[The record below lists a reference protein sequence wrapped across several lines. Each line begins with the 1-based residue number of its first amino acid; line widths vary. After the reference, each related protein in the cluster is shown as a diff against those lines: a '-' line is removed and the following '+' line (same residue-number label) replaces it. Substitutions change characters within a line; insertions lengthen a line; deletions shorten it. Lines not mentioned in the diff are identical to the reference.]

1 MPIMP
6 SKSAHARCW
15 LEMTDPA
22 AASDVDAAAA
32 APATRTQ
39 QQHHSYANLHIERVI
54 NGTFSP
60 SSKVL
65 QHISDG
71 PNLTSSALLDPSNP
85 LTIDRPMLITDT
97 PESIGMRV
105 PRGAPM
111 SPRKAAVVEGSPST
125 STTTKKKRITRREIG
140 ELVGMSIPV
149 TVMDVQTQEE
159 MEGWVMSDLVDYF
172 EDDERL
178 FLDGQGERQA
188 HQAANSAKR
197 TNPSRKATA
206 VSGSSLEGKGPKVLN
221 QISLEFSHT
230 PLIRRTRSPQFVREL
245 DWIDNDWPAKK
256 KKAADYPQVQYYCLT
271 STAGCYTDF
280 HLDFGGT
287 SVWYSV
293 LSGVKVFLLAPPTK
307 SNLMTYEQWLCQKD
321 QASVFLPD
329 LDGMEDVIKVTLE
342 QDQTLFIPSGWI
354 HAVYTPVDSI
364 VVGGNFLHGL
374 AIGTQLDV
382 HCIET
387 RTKVPQKFRFPNF
400 ARINFYAGANYLEK
414 MRSGRIHKDELK
426 DMKRFAEALRSWA
439 PRGDA
444 ELDPSRIVAATAAEC
459 AKKVGCANAVEMAE
473 MMLEEVARIEKDGI
487 VPQPGRSPP
496 PKKIKLSLKGLSPS
510 TSPPPTAAD
519 YAAQEAAKP
528 KKLKLKIGN
537 LASLLKG
544 DSDSDEMNDEKKS
557 ASGDDGF
564 RITLSQSTSSVPTAN
579 TGKRKIADL
588 ESRAPKLDLGDEE
601 WTPGMDGDVTYYTAS
616 KPSKS
621 KPKSKPKLKLST
633 SSSSSVRV
641 ATAKPKAPSRASP
654 KPKGKAKGMSAR
666 ARLSKKMKF

>member
-1 MPIMP
+1 
-6 SKSAHARCW
+6 
-15 LEMTDPA
+15 MTDPA

-32 APATRTQ
+32 PAATRTQ
-39 QQHHSYANLHIERVI
+39 QQQQSYANLHIERVI

-65 QHISDG
+65 QRISDG

-125 STTTKKKRITRREIG
+125 ATATKKKRITIREIG

-206 VSGSSLEGKGPKVLN
+206 VSGSGSLEGKGPKVLN
-221 QISLEFSHT
+221 QISLEFSHK

-414 MRSGRIHKDELK
+414 MRSGKIHKNELK
-426 DMKRFAEALRSWA
+426 DMKSFAEALRSWA

-444 ELDPSRIVAATAAEC
+444 ELDPSSIVAATAAEC
-459 AKKVGCANAVEMAE
+459 AKKVGCANAVEMAGK
-473 MMLEEVARIEKDGI
+473 MLEEVARIEKDGI
-487 VPQPGRSPP
+487 VPLSGRSPP
-496 PKKIKLSLKGLSPS
+496 PKKIKLSLKGLSSS

-519 YAAQEAAKP
+519 DPAQEAAKP

-616 KPSKS
+616 KPGKS
-621 KPKSKPKLKLST
+621 KPKAKPKLKLS
-633 SSSSSVRV
+633 SSSSSPSVRV
-641 ATAKPKAPSRASP
+641 GTAKPKAPSRTSP

>member
-1 MPIMP
+1 
-6 SKSAHARCW
+6 
-15 LEMTDPA
+15 MTDPA
-22 AASDVDAAAA
+22 TASDVDAAAA

-65 QHISDG
+65 QHISNG
-71 PNLTSSALLDPSNP
+71 ANLTSSALLDPSNP

-125 STTTKKKRITRREIG
+125 STTTKKKRITIREIG

-206 VSGSSLEGKGPKVLN
+206 ISGSGSQEGKGPKVLN

-374 AIGTQLDV
+374 SIGTQLDV

-400 ARINFYAGANYLEK
+400 VRINFYAGANYLEK
-414 MRSGRIHKDELK
+414 MRSGKIHKDELK

-444 ELDPSRIVAATAAEC
+444 EHDLSSVVSATAAEC

-473 MMLEEVARIEKDGI
+473 KMLEEVARIEKDGI
-487 VPQPGRSPP
+487 VAQPGRSPP
-496 PKKIKLSLKGLSPS
+496 PKKLKLSLKVLSPS
-510 TSPPPTAAD
+510 TSPPPNAA
-519 YAAQEAAKP
+519 EKSEEVKP

-544 DSDSDEMNDEKKS
+544 DSDSDEVNEEKKS
-557 ASGDDGF
+557 ASGDNGF
-564 RITLSQSTSSVPTAN
+564 RITLSQSTSSVPTAS

-588 ESRAPKLDLGDEE
+588 ESRAPKVDLGDEE

-616 KPSKS
+616 KPGKS
-621 KPKSKPKLKLST
+621 KPKAKAKPKLKLSSS
-633 SSSSSVRV
+633 SSSSSVR
-641 ATAKPKAPSRASP
+641 AKPKAPSRASP

>member
-1 MPIMP
+1 
-6 SKSAHARCW
+6 
-15 LEMTDPA
+15 MTDPA
-22 AASDVDAAAA
+22 TASDVDAAAA

-65 QHISDG
+65 QHISNG
-71 PNLTSSALLDPSNP
+71 ANLTSSALLDPSNP

-125 STTTKKKRITRREIG
+125 STTTKKKRITIREIG

-197 TNPSRKATA
+197 TNPSRKVTA

-293 LSGVKVFLLAPPTK
+293 LSGIKVFLLAPPTK
-307 SNLMTYEQWLCQKD
+307 SNLTTYEQWLCQKD

-444 ELDPSRIVAATAAEC
+444 ELDPSSAVAATAAEC

-473 MMLEEVARIEKDGI
+473 KMLEEVARIEKDGI
-487 VPQPGRSPP
+487 FPQPGRSPP

-510 TSPPPTAAD
+510 TSPPPTAANA
-519 YAAQEAAKP
+519 AAQEAAKP

-544 DSDSDEMNDEKKS
+544 DSDSDEGNDEKKS
-557 ASGDDGF
+557 GSGDNGF
-564 RITLSQSTSSVPTAN
+564 RITLSQSISSVPTAN

-588 ESRAPKLDLGDEE
+588 ESRTTPKLDLGDEE
-601 WTPGMDGDVTYYTAS
+601 WTPGMDGNVTYYTAS

-621 KPKSKPKLKLST
+621 KPKAKPKLKLSSSY
-633 SSSSSVRV
+633 SSSPSVRV
-641 ATAKPKAPSRASP
+641 GTAKPKAPSRASP
-654 KPKGKAKGMSAR
+654 KPKGKAKCMSAR

>member
-1 MPIMP
+1 M
-6 SKSAHARCW
+6 
-15 LEMTDPA
+15 
-22 AASDVDAAAA
+22 
-32 APATRTQ
+32 
-39 QQHHSYANLHIERVI
+39 
-54 NGTFSP
+54 
-60 SSKVL
+60 
-65 QHISDG
+65 
-71 PNLTSSALLDPSNP
+71 
-85 LTIDRPMLITDT
+85 
-97 PESIGMRV
+97 
-105 PRGAPM
+105 
-111 SPRKAAVVEGSPST
+111 
-125 STTTKKKRITRREIG
+125 
-140 ELVGMSIPV
+140 
-149 TVMDVQTQEE
+149 
-159 MEGWVMSDLVDYF
+159 
-172 EDDERL
+172 
-178 FLDGQGERQA
+178 
-188 HQAANSAKR
+188 
-197 TNPSRKATA
+197 
-206 VSGSSLEGKGPKVLN
+206 
-221 QISLEFSHT
+221 
-230 PLIRRTRSPQFVREL
+230 
-245 DWIDNDWPAKK
+245 
-256 KKAADYPQVQYYCLT
+256 
-271 STAGCYTDF
+271 
-280 HLDFGGT
+280 
-287 SVWYSV
+287 
-293 LSGVKVFLLAPPTK
+293 
-307 SNLMTYEQWLCQKD
+307 
-321 QASVFLPD
+321 FLPD

-444 ELDPSRIVAATAAEC
+444 ELDPSSVVAATAAEC

-473 MMLEEVARIEKDGI
+473 KMLEEVARIEKDGI

-519 YAAQEAAKP
+519 DTAQEAAKP

-544 DSDSDEMNDEKKS
+544 DSDSDEMNDDKKS

-621 KPKSKPKLKLST
+621 KTKAKPKLKLS
-633 SSSSSVRV
+633 SSSSSPSVRV
-641 ATAKPKAPSRASP
+641 GTAKPKAPSRTSP
-654 KPKGKAKGMSAR
+654 KPTGKAKGMSAR

>member
-1 MPIMP
+1 
-6 SKSAHARCW
+6 
-15 LEMTDPA
+15 MTDPA

-32 APATRTQ
+32 AAAATRTQ
-39 QQHHSYANLHIERVI
+39 QQQQSYANLHIERVI

-111 SPRKAAVVEGSPST
+111 SPRKAAVVEGSPSSAT
-125 STTTKKKRITRREIG
+125 AVKKKRITIREIG

-206 VSGSSLEGKGPKVLN
+206 VSASGSHEGKGPKVLN

-444 ELDPSRIVAATAAEC
+444 ELDPSSIVAATAAEC

-473 MMLEEVARIEKDGI
+473 KMLEEVARIEKDGI

-496 PKKIKLSLKGLSPS
+496 PKKIKLSLKCLSPS

-519 YAAQEAAKP
+519 AAAQEAAKP

-564 RITLSQSTSSVPTAN
+564 RITLSQSTSLVPTAN
-579 TGKRKIADL
+579 TGKRKIEDL

-621 KPKSKPKLKLST
+621 KPKAKPKLKLSA
-633 SSSSSVRV
+633 SSSSSVRA
-641 ATAKPKAPSRASP
+641 ATAKPKAPYRASP

>member
-1 MPIMP
+1 M
-6 SKSAHARCW
+6 
-15 LEMTDPA
+15 EMTDLA
-22 AASDVDAAAA
+22 AASDAAA
-32 APATRTQ
+32 ATRTQ
-39 QQHHSYANLHIERVI
+39 QSAYANLHIERVI
-54 NGTFSP
+54 SGTFSP

-71 PNLTSSALLDPSNP
+71 ANLTSSALLDPSNP
-85 LTIDRPMLITDT
+85 LTIDRPMLITDS

-105 PRGAPM
+105 PRGAPV
-111 SPRKAAVVEGSPST
+111 SPRKAAIVEGSPSSAT
-125 STTTKKKRITRREIG
+125 VSKKKRITIREIG

-206 VSGSSLEGKGPKVLN
+206 VSGSGSQAGKGPKVLN

-293 LSGVKVFLLAPPTK
+293 LSGSKVFLLAPPTK
-307 SNLMTYEQWLCQKD
+307 SNLTTYEQWLCQKD

-364 VVGGNFLHGL
+364 VVGGNFLHSL
-374 AIGTQLDV
+374 AVGTQLDV

-400 ARINFYAGANYLEK
+400 VRINFYAGANYLFK
-414 MRSGRIHKDELK
+414 MRSGNIHKDELK

-444 ELDPSRIVAATAAEC
+444 ELDPSSVVAATAAEC
-459 AKKVGCANAVEMAE
+459 AKKVGCATAVEMAE
-473 MMLEEVARIEKDGI
+473 KILEEVARIEKDGI

-510 TSPPPTAAD
+510 ASPPPTAAD
-519 YAAQEAAKP
+519 AAAQEAKP

-544 DSDSDEMNDEKKS
+544 DSDSDEANDEKKS
-557 ASGDDGF
+557 APGDDGF
-564 RITLSQSTSSVPTAN
+564 RINLSQSTSSVPTAN

-588 ESRAPKLDLGDEE
+588 ESRAPKLDVGDEE

-616 KPSKS
+616 KPSKF
-621 KPKSKPKLKLST
+621 KPKAKPKLKLS
-633 SSSSSVRV
+633 SSSSSSLRA
-641 ATAKPKAPSRASP
+641 ATTKSKAPSRASP